1 MCKVSGT
8 NTFWFECPIIVPDF
22 YAVLYQG
29 NEEEEEETNME
40 AMDMYTRVKRQ
51 RRKIKRDMY
60 GMPLVDQ
67 EEEKSTED
75 EETEEEEDEEEVGLL
90 FLNPLLLC

>member
-1 MCKVSGT
+1 M
-8 NTFWFECPIIVPDF
+8 
-22 YAVLYQG
+22 
-29 NEEEEEETNME
+29 ET
-40 AMDMYTRVKRQ
+40 MDMYTRVKRQ

-75 EETEEEEDEEEVGLL
+75 EETEEEEDEEEVRLL

>member
-1 MCKVSGT
+1 
-8 NTFWFECPIIVPDF
+8 
-22 YAVLYQG
+22 
-29 NEEEEEETNME
+29 
-40 AMDMYTRVKRQ
+40 MYTRVKRQ

>member
-1 MCKVSGT
+1 
-8 NTFWFECPIIVPDF
+8 
-22 YAVLYQG
+22 
-29 NEEEEEETNME
+29 ME
-40 AMDMYTRVKRQ
+40 NGDNMDMYTRVKRQ

-75 EETEEEEDEEEVGLL
+75 EEETEEEEEEDGEEEEEVCVCLAVPGH
-90 FLNPLLLC
+90 PGPCS